1 MVNPG
6 GGVTPLF
13 GPHRDVQLNRPRCPK
28 QGVEFW
34 LAAVLNRVWYKE
46 PRTFNPDCE
55 QYLSFQSQK
64 NLGWKGKRSCGAFF
78 FSDLHNINWIKPT
91 VTRTL
96 QCHQST
102 SIIFWARVLLLP
114 LSFNLNY
121 IFHLSVL
128 VLTEQIVPVGLV
140 SLSWIT
146 WWKRC
151 PCVAQVSLCV
161 RVHPSGIYLYRSAI
175 FFSAF

>member
-1 MVNPG
+1 MPTLLGLGTSYIYKFLDFMSYCVSKKLRGKWIKNTGLWLIRG

-102 SIIFWARVLLLP
+102 SIRMLLT
-114 LSFNLNY
+114 
-121 IFHLSVL
+121 
-128 VLTEQIVPVGLV
+128 LTLTLTNPN
-140 SLSWIT
+140 
-146 WWKRC
+146 R
-151 PCVAQVSLCV
+151 
-161 RVHPSGIYLYRSAI
+161 YRLI
-175 FFSAF
+175 